1 MPSRRAGR
9 GSQVGTTCS
18 ALTFDRTRRNARGR
32 SHSRRLEA
40 SRVVLD
46 KGQRRATPK
55 LPALPR
61 LPGADS
67 HKKLLGE
74 TRR

>member
-1 MPSRRAGR
+1 M
-9 GSQVGTTCS
+9 
-18 ALTFDRTRRNARGR
+18 
-32 SHSRRLEA
+32 LEA